1 MEEQNQNNSS
11 GGQQAQQPKSD
22 NQTLMGI
29 LAYIGILVIIPIL
42 TEKENK
48 FVKFHVKQGLV
59 LFALEVVVFIIASM
73 FWMLAPFII
82 IVQLGAIAFSII
94 GIINVINV
102 KEVEL
107 PIIGQFSKFF
117 DGIIK

>member
-1 MEEQNQNNSS
+1 MEEQNQNNQV

-22 NQTLMGI
+22 NQTSMGI

-59 LFALEVVVFIIASM
+59 LSAIEIVAYIITSM
-73 FWMLAPFII
+73 LSMLAPFMM
-82 IVQLGAIAFSII
+82 IVQLGALAFSII
-94 GIINVINV
+94 GIMNVVNV

-107 PIIGQFSKFF
+107 PIIGQFSKYF
-117 DGIIK
+117 DGFIK